1 MNFYP
6 DHLYVNF
13 DGSNSSAVS
22 NATTPHGTLT
32 RNHVNNVKMTPHDHP
47 NGMTS
52 NTPRNTLRSHSQH
65 SMANG
70 RTNSIVGLSERS
82 VTGASVKSFHSVQHP
97 SERVGLL
104 SQTSQT

>member
-32 RNHVNNVKMTPHDHP
+32 RNHVNSIKMVPHDHP
-47 NGMTS
+47 NGMS
-52 NTPRNTLRSHSQH
+52 NTPRNHLRSNSQQ
-65 SMANG
+65 SMPSG
-70 RTNSIVGLSERS
+70 RTNSVVGLSERS
-82 VTGASVKSFHSVQHP
+82 VTGASVNSFHSVHHP

-104 SQTSQT
+104 SQISQP

>member
-13 DGSNSSAVS
+13 DGSNSSAPS
-22 NATTPHGTLT
+22 NVTTPHGTLT
-32 RNHVNNVKMTPHDHP
+32 RNHVNNVKMAPRDHP
-47 NGMTS
+47 NGIA
-52 NTPRNTLRSHSQH
+52 NTPRSTLRSHSQH
-65 SMANG
+65 SMPNG
-70 RTNSIVGLSERS
+70 RTNSVVGLSERS
-82 VTGASVKSFHSVQHP
+82 VTGASVKSFSSVQHP